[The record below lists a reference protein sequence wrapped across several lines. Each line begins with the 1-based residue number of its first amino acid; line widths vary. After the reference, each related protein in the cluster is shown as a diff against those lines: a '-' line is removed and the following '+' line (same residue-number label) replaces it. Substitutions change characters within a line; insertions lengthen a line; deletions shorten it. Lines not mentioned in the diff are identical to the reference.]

1 MAISDRLLQKAVM
14 QVESGGD
21 PDAVSPKGALG
32 RMQVMP
38 ATAAKPGFGIK
49 PAGRNRDGSFKS
61 SELDRVGRQ
70 YLKAMRKRYPGR
82 S

>member
-38 ATAAKPGFGIK
+38 ATASNPGFGIK
-49 PAGRNRDGSFKS
+49 PAGRNRD
-61 SELDRVGRQ
+61 
-70 YLKAMRKRYPGR
+70 
-82 S
+82 